1 MIQMIGLYTRHA
13 GYWDEDTLCTGPVA
27 DADDGDDEWDT
38 TNHDKYED
46 EDYEYVDGIE
56 KHDVTPQLWMPLPN
70 WMELIRRPYRWSHL
84 VATCSL

>member
-1 MIQMIGLYTRHA
+1 MNYTKGKVGTFNRLRRTLKTHGNMMIQMIGLYTRHA

-56 KHDVTPQLWMPLPN
+56 KHDVTPQL
-70 WMELIRRPYRWSHL
+70 
-84 VATCSL
+84 